1 MIQLPKMSK
10 RVLLSR
16 TLLLLWAST
25 SNDITASGVQL
36 AGDRGDHDGRPLN
49 ILFLTQGSTELKAA
63 HAGMKWLAE
72 QTVDGTTT
80 GPKKFN
86 VAYLFAASTKIKTSN
101 GVDMLAEESAEESG
115 WLLTAAPGA
124 GEGEEAQNGVHPLN
138 ANDVPRGL
146 PAFGD
151 LPVLPGHEL
160 VPKNW
165 PQWKKGTRFD
175 QKRDQII
182 QKMQPPS
189 KDLIMLKRAGVHLI
203 PYRLFGPAPKGE
215 NVDPQAR
222 HLLSPAPYVEY
233 LKNTIFNSGE
243 IDLLVSDILVYTDE
257 KPNNV
262 FDGAFEQDMRNQFFP
277 QLNAKKVVRWSGNQD
292 AVNEVAAAAFGNVQE
307 GKLPKSPVISA
318 TPFPMLTA
326 PSFREPQTKKKHDS
340 LGNVPLYFPKNV
352 DGVEVGPIGLV
363 MQHPAGETVEND
375 KKVDSDTVQKIRK
388 RLHREDDLSLD
399 GLIFVA
405 FGTQGNGFSKEGVR
419 FLVRE
424 LVNASPTNLVYLVR
438 PKLLPDQEGGQ
449 PVSAEASDAFF
460 RSLEADASAQGRL
473 LVHETDNAPQQE
485 ILQAFAPGGRHNA
498 KGQLKF
504 SFLTHGGAGSL
515 SEALGLGV
523 PVLCLPLLNTDKEQ
537 ADNCERLALQGM
549 GRDLGKLTMVMS
561 FRDFVAPIVHASP
574 DGNKG
579 QWIRSVLVRHA
590 TEGSTPGHD
599 MQRPNGEPDRR
610 KELQDLDDVSTHHQ
624 KVLRTFYERAASFRA
639 PAGEKLAED
648 GAKMQRAQQAAE
660 TEGAA
665 FDFAS
670 FVTKK
675 QKEWL
680 SKAQL
685 HFSIEQEGAFPG
697 DGVLEAEA
705 ALLSAS
711 TKMRQKI
718 LENLRANLE
727 KVKINTLNRD
737 VDVGPLL
744 AKFAENP
751 VPPSDGWKPMEEVDR
766 ALTARMAALRLH
778 DCGSW
783 HCGSWPMGVALAA
796 QPDYRR

>member
-115 WLLTAAPGA
+115 WLLRAPAGA
-124 GEGEEAQNGVHPLN
+124 GETGVAEAEKGVHPLD
-138 ANDVPRGL
+138 ANDVPQGL
-146 PAFGD
+146 PAFGAHNEIA
-151 LPVLPGHEL
+151 PL
-160 VPKNW
+160 VPTGW
-165 PQWKKGTRFD
+165 PQWKELEDG
-175 QKRDQII
+175 DQII
-182 QKMQPPS
+182 QRMQPPS
-189 KDLIMLKRAGVHLI
+189 KELSMLKRAGVHLI
-203 PYRLFGPAPKGE
+203 PYRLFGFASTE
-215 NVDPQAR
+215 EAATETR
-222 HLLSPAPYVEY
+222 RILSPAPYVDY
-233 LKNTIFNSGE
+233 LKQTIFKDGE

-257 KPNNV
+257 TPNNV
-262 FDGAFEQDMRNQFFP
+262 FDGAFKQDMRNQFFP
-277 QLNAKKVVRWSGNQD
+277 KLNAKNVVRWSGNQD

-340 LGNVPLYFPKNV
+340 LGDVPLYFPKNGT
-352 DGVEVGPIGLV
+352 GVEVGPIGLV
-363 MQHPAGETVEND
+363 MQHPAGEKAMRND
-375 KKVDSDTVQKIRK
+375 KKVESDTVQKILT

-405 FGTQGNGFSKEGVR
+405 FGTQGNGFSKDGVR

-424 LVNASPTNLVYLVR
+424 LVNASPTNLVYLAR
-438 PKLLPDQEGGQ
+438 PKLLPDAETGQ
-449 PVSAEASDAFF
+449 PVSAKASDEFF
-460 RSLEADASAQGRL
+460 RSLQDDAILAKGRL
-473 LVHETDNAPQQE
+473 LVHDTDNAPQLE
-485 ILQAFAPGGRHNA
+485 IFQAFAPRFGKYNDQA
-498 KGQLKF
+498 KLNF

-515 SEALGLGV
+515 SEALGLGI

-537 ADNCERLALQGM
+537 ADNCQRVADQGL
-549 GRDLGKLTMVMS
+549 GRDLGKLTMVMA
-561 FRDFVAPIVHASP
+561 FRGFVAPIVYTAP
-574 DGNKG
+574 TRNKL
-579 QWIRSVLVRHA
+579 QWIKSVVIRHA
-590 TEGSTPGHD
+590 TGGSTPG
-599 MQRPNGEPDRR
+599 QRNNDRDNEPDRTN
-610 KELQDLDDVSTHHQ
+610 ELQGLDDVSTHHQ
-624 KVLRTFYERAASFRA
+624 EVLRTFYEQAASFRE
-639 PAGEKLAED
+639 PAGEKLANDSREQKA
-648 GAKMQRAQQAAE
+648 GEAQAE
-660 TEGAA
+660 ASGFKKS
-665 FDFAS
+665 FDYDDFFS
-670 FVTKK
+670 KK
-675 QKEWL
+675 HEEWL
-680 SKAQL
+680 R
-685 HFSIEQEGAFPG
+685 FSSEHLRPRGFIG